1 MRPAIIP
8 LLAAAL
14 AVANPA
20 VGQEWPQ
27 RAVKIVVPYAPGG
40 NTDII
45 ARITA
50 QRLAAAF
57 GQPFIVENK
66 GGAAGALAAE
76 YVAKQPPDGY
86 TLFVGTSS
94 QLATVPHTQKVNY
107 NPLKDFTPISNIG
120 ANGFV
125 IVINSN
131 VPVKNLK
138 EFVEYVK
145 AHPGKLNYG
154 SGGSGSLTQLV
165 PALLLQR
172 AGLDM
177 VHVPYKGTMPALADT
192 MSGQVQM
199 YAGFPSELKGYV
211 GDEKLK
217 FLGITAEH
225 RNPSLPNVPAVSEL
239 YPGFNAL
246 TWNGLLGPAHLP
258 EPIVRKLSQE
268 MQRSMR
274 DPAFLDQLVKMGL
287 DPVQTTPEQFA
298 AQIENEYAMWGDV
311 IKKAGI
317 KLQ

>member
-1 MRPAIIP
+1 MA

-20 VGQEWPQ
+20 IGQEWPQ

-40 NTDII
+40 NTDTI

-57 GQPFIVENK
+57 GQPFVVENK
-66 GGAAGALAAE
+66 GGAGGALAAD

-86 TLFVGTSS
+86 TLFLGTLS
-94 QLATVPHTQKVNY
+94 QLGTVPHTQKVNY
-107 NPLKDFTPISNIG
+107 DALKDFTPISNIG

-125 IVINSN
+125 IAINSN
-131 VPVKNLK
+131 VPVKDLK

-145 AHPGKLNYG
+145 ARPGKLNYG
-154 SGGSGSLTQLV
+154 SGGSGSLTHLV

-177 VHVPYKGTMPALADT
+177 VHVPYKGTAPALADT
-192 MSGQVQM
+192 ISGQVQM
-199 YAGFPSELKGYV
+199 YAGFPSELIGHV
-211 GDEKLK
+211 DSGMLK

-268 MQRSMR
+268 IQRSMK
-274 DPAFLDQLVKMGL
+274 DPAFLDRLAKMGL
-287 DPVQTTPEQFA
+287 DPVPTTPAQFA
-298 AQIENEYAMWGDV
+298 AQIKNEYAMWGDV

-317 KLQ
+317 KPE

>member
-1 MRPAIIP
+1 MRPATMG

-20 VGQEWPQ
+20 IGQEWPQ

-76 YVAKQPPDGY
+76 YVAKQPSDGY
-86 TLFVGTSS
+86 TLFLGTSS

-107 NPLKDFTPISNIG
+107 DPLKDFTPISNIA

-131 VPVKNLK
+131 IPVKDLK

-154 SGGSGSLTQLV
+154 SGGPGSLTHLV

-177 VHVPYKGTMPALADT
+177 VHVPYKGTMPALTDT
-192 MSGQVQM
+192 ISGHVQM
-199 YAGFPSELKGYV
+199 YAGFPSELRGYV
-211 GDEKLK
+211 GDKRLR

-225 RNPSLPNVPAVSEL
+225 RNPSLPNVPTVSEL
-239 YPGFNAL
+239 YPGFKAL

-268 MQRSMR
+268 IQRSMR

-287 DPVQTTPEQFA
+287 DPVPTTPAEFA

-311 IKKAGI
+311 IEKAGI
-317 KLQ
+317 KLE

>member
-1 MRPAIIP
+1 MRPAIIA

-20 VGQEWPQ
+20 IGQEWPQ

-57 GQPFIVENK
+57 GQPFVVENK
-66 GGAAGALAAE
+66 GGAGGALAADF
-76 YVAKQPPDGY
+76 VAKQPPDGY

-107 NPLKDFTPISNIG
+107 DALKDFTPISNIG

-131 VPVKNLK
+131 VPVKDLK

-145 AHPGKLNYG
+145 ARPGQLNYG
-154 SGGSGSLTQLV
+154 SGGLGSLTHLV

-177 VHVPYKGTMPALADT
+177 VHVPYKGSMPALADT
-192 MSGQVQM
+192 ISGNVQM
-199 YAGFPSELKGYV
+199 SAGFPSELKGHV

-217 FLGITAEH
+217 FLGITTEH
-225 RNPSLPNVPAVSEL
+225 RNPSLPNVPTVSEI

-268 MQRSMR
+268 IQRSMS
-274 DPAFLDQLVKMGL
+274 DPVFLDRLAKMGL
-287 DPVQTTPEQFA
+287 DPVLTTPAQFA

-317 KLQ
+317 KPE